1 VNTGVSREHP
11 PIWAFWVACGLAAG
25 AGAAPTVLAG
35 TGGRVSGVIAPLLV
49 AAAAYAGC
57 ALVQSQGKVVATGLY
72 FLAGLSTLYG
82 ILAMVAV
89 PLRLAVTGTCPP
101 APALCG
107 AGLEPQLTAAEN
119 AGIGFA
125 AGFGLFAVFVGF
137 FGLATLYRRLNAGM
151 PAKPRARTILPFA
164 PARTAEPAQSP
175 PARRIPPVVHSQA
188 AEEVAPAAVDEP
200 VAETPAVATPQAE
213 PAATAPTAELAAPEP
228 QLELP
233 APAPELELPPHVA
246 GSHSEEGEAKPAPA
260 GKPRRKR
267 PAKKTPTTPDPSA
280 T

>member
-1 VNTGVSREHP
+1 MNTGVSREHP

-35 TGGRVSGVIAPLLV
+35 TGGRVSGVIVPLLV

-89 PLRLAVTGTCPP
+89 PLRLAVTDTCPP
-101 APALCG
+101 APALCA

-125 AGFGLFAVFVGF
+125 AGFGIFAVFVGF
-137 FGLATLYRRLNAGM
+137 VGLATLYRRLTAGM
-151 PAKPRARTILPFA
+151 PAKPRARSILPFA
-164 PARTAEPAQSP
+164 PARTAGPAQSP
-175 PARRIPPVVHSQA
+175 PARRIPPVVHSRA
-188 AEEVAPAAVDEP
+188 AEEVAPAAADEP
-200 VAETPAVATPQAE
+200 VAETPSMRPE
-213 PAATAPTAELAAPEP
+213 PAATEPTAELAPPEP

-233 APAPELELPPHVA
+233 APAPELELPPH
-246 GSHSEEGEAKPAPA
+246 EEGSQPAEGATKPAPA
-260 GKPRRKR
+260 RKPRRKR
-267 PAKKTPTTPDPSA
+267 ATSKAPTTPDTSA